1 MPYCYSERQNQ
12 VISQSSGINYPQRLP
27 GFSSDFSF
35 QMDGVRVAYVSLR
48 FRVRVAC
55 DRAPQ

>member
-1 MPYCYSERQNQ
+1 M
-12 VISQSSGINYPQRLP
+12 SQSSGINYPQRLP
-27 GFSSDFSF
+27 GFSSDFSS